1 MGDVQAVYSGKM
13 CRTGTRNE
21 KRLEI
26 VGLRCFSISEETIQ
40 IVKYASL
47 FMLSAWQY
55 KWPSGPSVVD
65 FK

>member
-13 CRTGTRNE
+13 YRTGTRNE

-40 IVKYASL
+40 IVKYGSHSRV
-47 FMLSAWQY
+47 SAIGLLWIFSP
-55 KWPSGPSVVD
+55 K
-65 FK
+65 